1 MSDDIPALDSGD
13 LAPAGPAIAA
23 LADIPEV
30 MEPVVP
36 GVIPDAVS
44 LGKPRGTD
52 QPAPPPALPAQP
64 AQPAGPVGLRTETGP
79 AKVPS
84 AHASGQ
90 PNPVITPDR
99 VVMESNQ
106 PPAPVR
112 DNPVPLQTA
121 NPGVAP
127 VPPATG
133 NGLNT
138 PPGPPIA
145 DTVRAK
151 PAPATPPVPAAPIT
165 PSTAPR
171 LPAASGLNANDNA
184 ATPEISPDLMGR
196 TTEQTPANSATS
208 AGRTQPPATLSP
220 RHVAAQVA
228 SLNLQPGAPMEIA
241 LDPPELGKVRL
252 TLLNGENGMTI
263 QISAERADTIDLLRR
278 HAGILMDEFQRQGQ
292 RDPSLDFSREHS
304 DRRPE
309 TPAARGEW
317 LIETDEAAP
326 ASPHSSPIHA
336 ISPARNLRLSG
347 LDIRF

>member
-1 MSDDIPALDSGD
+1 
-13 LAPAGPAIAA
+13 
-23 LADIPEV
+23 
-30 MEPVVP
+30 
-36 GVIPDAVS
+36 
-44 LGKPRGTD
+44 
-52 QPAPPPALPAQP
+52 
-64 AQPAGPVGLRTETGP
+64 
-79 AKVPS
+79 
-84 AHASGQ
+84 
-90 PNPVITPDR
+90 
-99 VVMESNQ
+99 MESNQ

-112 DNPVPLQTA
+112 DNLQPMQTA

-127 VPPATG
+127 VEPATG
-133 NGLNT
+133 TSLNT

-145 DTVRAK
+145 DTVPAK
-151 PAPATPPVPAAPIT
+151 PAATTPPVPAAPIT
-165 PSTAPR
+165 PPAAP
-171 LPAASGLNANDNA
+171 LLPGPPAASGIAANDNA

-208 AGRTQPPATLSP
+208 ASQTQSPASLSP
-220 RHVAAQVA
+220 RHVAAQIA

-292 RDPSLDFSREHS
+292 RDPSLDFSREHP

-317 LIETDEAAP
+317 LIETDEGGP
-326 ASPHSSPIHA
+326 ASPHFSATQP